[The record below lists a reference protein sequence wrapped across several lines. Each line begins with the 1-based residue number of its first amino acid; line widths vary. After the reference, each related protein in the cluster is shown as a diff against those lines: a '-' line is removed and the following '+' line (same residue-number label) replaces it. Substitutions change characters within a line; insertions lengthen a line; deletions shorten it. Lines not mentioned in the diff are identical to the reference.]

1 MKKDKDKSGIAEIG
15 CLEAINGLYAYL
27 DGEMKDPKSIAEFEH
42 HLEHCKACYS
52 RTELENAL
60 GRLIRKSAKGDAPE
74 QLQTR
79 LRKLIG
85 GL

>member
-52 RTELENAL
+52 RTELENC
-60 GRLIRKSAKGDAPE
+60 RAKRVQSVSGVASMAPFRRPLPE
-74 QLQTR
+74 E
-79 LRKLIG
+79 
-85 GL
+85 